1 MREKFPKRHDAFNV
15 GGDKVSENLKK
26 TIEYASQLT
35 FEEWQK
41 AVEIMAEAFNHKIN
55 SSIKDMKCGVSP
67 EELLECAENGVKTL
81 QQFG

>member
-1 MREKFPKRHDAFNV
+1 MSEAFK
-15 GGDKVSENLKK
+15 KV
-26 TIEYASQLT
+26 IEYASQLT

-41 AVEIMAEAFNHKIN
+41 AADIMAEAFNHKIN
-55 SSIKDMKCGVSP
+55 SSIKDMKCGVSA